1 MSERRTLRSGAYLS
15 DNDDDLPEVS
25 EIIQQAR
32 AKSSAVEKC
41 TSRSSSFTE
50 NEQDHIKREPGI
62 KQEPKIKKE
71 VIVKEENVDS
81 EEF

>member
-15 DNDDDLPEVS
+15 DDDDHLPEVS

-32 AKSSAVEKC
+32 AKSSAIEKC
-41 TSRSSSFTE
+41 TSRSLSFTE
-50 NEQDHIKREPGI
+50 DEQDQIKREPGI

-71 VIVKEENVDS
+71 VVVKEEDVDS
-81 EEF
+81 EES

>member
-1 MSERRTLRSGAYLS
+1 MS
-15 DNDDDLPEVS
+15 DDDDDLPEVS

-32 AKSSAVEKC
+32 AKSSAVEKW
-41 TSRSSSFTE
+41 SSSFTE
-50 NEQDHIKREPGI
+50 DEQDQIKREPGI

-71 VIVKEENVDS
+71 VVVKEEDVDS